1 MSLALISSSFCG
13 RAVAFSVQWFVATDC
28 EARKETVIRKAKER
42 AGLFLGKA
50 ASIFNGVLSD
60 VQGGVL

>member
-1 MSLALISSSFCG
+1 M
-13 RAVAFSVQWFVATDC
+13 AFSVQWFVATDC